1 MITRWTFIAI
11 LILLTSPSL
20 VHSQEEV
27 PDLPPPDT
35 AIRWDVHRSL
45 GIILVFQTDEGELLF
60 AHPVVMSHA
69 VPEGT
74 PIREEA
80 TGELFQVT
88 ETNNTNIPM
97 RHIVLKEPTAY
108 RYEDDIWRSLI
119 DHSYD

>member
-1 MITRWTFIAI
+1 MITRWAFIAI

-45 GIILVFQTDEGELLF
+45 GIILVFRTDQGELLF

-69 VPEGT
+69 VPECAA
-74 PIREEA
+74 IREEA
-80 TGELFQVT
+80 TGDLLQVT
-88 ETNNTNIPM
+88 ETNNTNTPM
-97 RHIVLKEPTAY
+97 RHTVLKEPTAY

>member
-1 MITRWTFIAI
+1 MISRWTFIAM

-20 VHSQEEV
+20 VISQDV
-27 PDLPPPDT
+27 PVLPPPDT

-69 VPEGT
+69 VPECVA
-74 PIREEA
+74 IKEEVN
-80 TGELFQVT
+80 GDLLQIT
-88 ETNNTNIPM
+88 ETNNTHIPM

-108 RYEDDIWRSLI
+108 RYEDDIWRSMI
-119 DHSYD
+119 EHTYKN

>member
-1 MITRWTFIAI
+1 MITRWAFIAI

-45 GIILVFQTDEGELLF
+45 GIILVFRTDRGDLLF

-69 VPEGT
+69 APECAA
-74 PIREEA
+74 IREEA
-80 TGELFQVT
+80 SGDLIQVT
-88 ETNNTNIPM
+88 ETNNTNTPM

>member
-1 MITRWTFIAI
+1 MITRWAFIAI
-11 LILLTSPSL
+11 LILLASPSL

-45 GIILVFQTDEGELLF
+45 GIILVFRTDRGDLLF

-69 VPEGT
+69 VPECAA
-74 PIREEA
+74 IREEA
-80 TGELFQVT
+80 TGDLLQVT
-88 ETNNTNIPM
+88 ETNNTNTPM

>member
-1 MITRWTFIAI
+1 MITRWTFIAL

-20 VHSQEEV
+20 VNSQDV
-27 PDLPPPDT
+27 PDPPPPDT

-45 GIILVFQTDEGELLF
+45 GIILVFQTDAGELLF
-60 AHPVVMSHA
+60 AHPIVMSHA
-69 VPEGT
+69 VPECRA
-74 PIREEA
+74 IKEEA
-80 TGELFQVT
+80 LGELLQVT

-119 DHSYD
+119 DHTYD